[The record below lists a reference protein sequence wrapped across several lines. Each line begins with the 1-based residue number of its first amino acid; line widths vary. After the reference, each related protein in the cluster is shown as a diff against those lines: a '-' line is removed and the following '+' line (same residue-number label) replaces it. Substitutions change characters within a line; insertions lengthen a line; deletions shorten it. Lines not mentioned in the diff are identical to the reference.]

1 VVRLGSRV
9 DGCTLLHPCGV
20 EVHASPVQHLLG
32 MWLVDFARF
41 LAWMF
46 GTFLRPSGGDSGRVW
61 LPRFSATSC
70 VGFRDNRGLSPVK
83 VQKGG
88 EWHA

>member
-1 VVRLGSRV
+1 VVRLGSGV
-9 DGCTLLHPCGV
+9 DCCTLLYSGGL
-20 EVHASPVQHLLG
+20 EVHASALQHLLAMC
-32 MWLVDFARF
+32 MWVVDFTRF

-61 LPRFSATSC
+61 LPRFSATFCGVS
-70 VGFRDNRGLSPVK
+70 RDNRGMSPVK

-88 EWHA
+88 E